1 MAMVQLLL
9 LMLLQAP
16 PAVQSSQPLRS
27 GCSTDDPQIAA
38 VGVEDRIQVETAL
51 SGENDT
57 CYKIHVLREN
67 EKITGYVL
75 GDGLPAIQS
84 FIRSRERASRESA
97 EAEARRARMQVPK
110 KASTPGSEDSAKPQ
124 DPAVSTQFKEFY
136 AKDITGKPVS
146 LSGLNARAVV
156 VTFWSP
162 KSHPSQSQLM
172 SVMPLYN
179 EFHKSGLAAV
189 GISMDPNASHI
200 SPALDDVSLNWP
212 QIADQSGL
220 AAHYNVDPRAGKTFV
235 LDASHRVVAAGPMGP
250 DIVKAVRQ
258 LMDTPPAATTPGNQ

>member
-1 MAMVQLLL
+1 MAMVQLLFL
-9 LMLLQAP
+9 VLLQAS
-16 PAVQSSQPLRS
+16 PAVQSGQPMRT
-27 GCSTDDPQIAA
+27 GCALDDPQIAT
-38 VGVEDRIQVETAL
+38 VGAEDRIQVETAL
-51 SGENDT
+51 AGETDT
-57 CYKIHVLREN
+57 CYKIQVVRAN
-67 EKITGYVL
+67 ETLTGYVL
-75 GDGLPAIQS
+75 GDSLAAIKN
-84 FIRSRERASRESA
+84 FIRNREKASRDAA

-110 KASTPGSEDSAKPQ
+110 KAAAPGAEDSAKPQ

-220 AAHYNVDPRAGKTFV
+220 AAQYNVDPRAGKTFV

-258 LMDTPPAATTPGNQ
+258 LMDTPPPAANTGNQ